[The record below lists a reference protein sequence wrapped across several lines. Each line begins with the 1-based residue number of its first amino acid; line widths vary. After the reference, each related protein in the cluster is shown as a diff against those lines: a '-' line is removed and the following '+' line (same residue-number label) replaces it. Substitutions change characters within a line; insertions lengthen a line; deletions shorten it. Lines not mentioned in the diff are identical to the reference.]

1 MPNKCFSLKELI
13 EKLDKITTKEERERM
28 KELGFVCHD
37 TNFPC
42 NKIKP
47 PYRSYEK
54 FKDNLNLK
62 NKVQCHLY
70 IDNCVNYSSKFGLRP
85 CVVLYMGLEKE
96 KENGRI

>member
-1 MPNKCFSLKELI
+1 MRCALSTKRFIDNPSKIISIHLPNFL
-13 EKLDKITTKEERERM
+13 
-28 KELGFVCHD
+28 
-37 TNFPC
+37 C

-54 FKDNLNLK
+54 FKENPDLK
-62 NKVQCHLY
+62 NKVQCPLY

-96 KENGRI
+96 KEKS